1 MHPLTCNPLGARP
14 ANLANFAIKP
24 YPTDTRMCAVGRAA
38 VRAASGSAMRSVAP
52 SSPMESRS
60 SRRSWASSHWCRQST
75 SDYERGWPAREDCER
90 GGVATSGVHLW
101 LAIQSE
107 RRWCTRDVPPASAL
121 HVLRRHRCAAHELV
135 LTPVQLLVGRRTV
148 AGPFATAALL
158 PPALGAAGPRA
169 QRPSRTTLC
178 QRRGQVGGSGSR
190 RVAAPWWPRVAGRSP
205 PRPPSRG
212 RRPHVALQRWRTT
225 N

>member
-1 MHPLTCNPLGARP
+1 
-14 ANLANFAIKP
+14 
-24 YPTDTRMCAVGRAA
+24 MCAVGRAA
-38 VRAASGSAMRSVAP
+38 VRAASSSAMRSVAP

-60 SRRSWASSHWCRQST
+60 SRRSWASSHRCRQST
-75 SDYERGWPAREDCER
+75 SDSERGWPAREDRER

-135 LTPVQLLVGRRTV
+135 LTPVQLLVGRRAV
-148 AGPFATAALL
+148 AGPFAAAALL

-169 QRPSRTTLC
+169 QRPSRPALAVNCRRCGHVGCSGRQSQRTQRYGLC
-178 QRRGQVGGSGSR
+178 VAAAWCT
-190 RVAAPWWPRVAGRSP
+190 RVARRSP
-205 PRPPSRG
+205 PCLPGRG
-212 RRPHVALQRWRTT
+212 R
-225 N
+225 